1 MDNVSD
7 KRVIEV
13 VGAAIIHDGKLLAMQ
28 RSEKMTLPGL
38 WEFPG
43 GKIEKGES
51 AKEALIREIQEELA
65 LEIEVEE
72 NITTTAYEYDFG
84 IVKMSTYRAKMK
96 SEHFVLKEHAQYRWL
111 SPNEVMTIEWAPVD
125 IPTAKI
131 LENNY

>member
-1 MDNVSD
+1 MKTDSN

-13 VGAAIIHDGKLLAMQ
+13 VGAAIIHNGKLLAMQ

-51 AKEALIREIQEELA
+51 EKEALIREIQEELE
-65 LEIEVEE
+65 LDIEVEE
-72 NITTTAYEYDFG
+72 NITTTTYEYDFG

-125 IPTAKI
+125 IPTAKL

>member
-1 MDNVSD
+1 MQTDSE
-7 KRVIEV
+7 KRVIKV

-51 AKEALIREIQEELA
+51 EKEALIREIQEELA

-96 SEHFVLKEHAQYRWL
+96 SEYFVLKEHAQYRWL

>member
-51 AKEALIREIQEELA
+51 EKEALIREIQEELA

-72 NITTTAYEYDFG
+72 NITTTAYEYEIG
-84 IVKMSTYRAKMK
+84 RA
-96 SEHFVLKEHAQYRWL
+96 HV
-111 SPNEVMTIEWAPVD
+111 
-125 IPTAKI
+125 
-131 LENNY
+131 